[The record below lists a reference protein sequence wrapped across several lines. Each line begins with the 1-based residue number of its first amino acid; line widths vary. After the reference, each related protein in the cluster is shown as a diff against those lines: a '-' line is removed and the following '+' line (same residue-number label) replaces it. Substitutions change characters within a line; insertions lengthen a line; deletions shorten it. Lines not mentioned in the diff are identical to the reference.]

1 MLRRPNSLRPPEQ
14 TSMSAEP
21 RSFQPF
27 ALTVCS
33 ALMYCIGTYRSVT
46 GGHRMTP
53 SPMTDAARRVARD
66 TCTSGEAN
74 RIPLGCNNGVIWIVD
89 TAPV

>member
-1 MLRRPNSLRPPEQ
+1 
-14 TSMSAEP
+14 
-21 RSFQPF
+21 
-27 ALTVCS
+27 
-33 ALMYCIGTYRSVT
+33 
-46 GGHRMTP
+46 
-53 SPMTDAARRVARD
+53 MTDAARRVARD